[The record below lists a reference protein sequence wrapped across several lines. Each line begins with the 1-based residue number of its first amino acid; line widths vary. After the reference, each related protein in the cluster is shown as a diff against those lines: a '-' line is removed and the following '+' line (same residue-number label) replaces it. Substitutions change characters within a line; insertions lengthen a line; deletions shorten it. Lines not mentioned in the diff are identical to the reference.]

1 MPIYSKD
8 ILAADV
14 RALRVVRKMT
24 LAELSAKTGLSV
36 SFLNDIEHGR
46 TNPSL
51 STLEKIATAYGMHVC
66 ISFEFSRISHRPK
79 KGNEL

>member
-1 MPIYSKD
+1 M
-8 ILAADV
+8 LAADIQ
-14 RALRVVRKMT
+14 ALRAVRNMT
-24 LAELSAKTGLSV
+24 LAELSTKTGLSI

-66 ISFEFSRISHRPK
+66 ISFEFGR
-79 KGNEL
+79 KGSKQ